1 MEQRGKKLDRR
12 DFLVTGV
19 KAGLVA
25 GAGTATMASVGQFNL
40 ARAQART
47 KVKLG
52 YLHTPAVD
60 GQIWIGIDNGSFAKH
75 GIEFETVQFTTGLE
89 LFQAMIGGSLDM
101 LATGA
106 VMSNFPARGQ
116 GTAFLLN
123 NVEFATAQL
132 WVREDQGIRSFA
144 DLKGRKIS
152 TTTGT
157 TAHVFLDTALKAN
170 GLDPKSDVEIINQRM
185 AEAVT
190 SFISGAVPAVALWVP
205 FDVTV
210 REKLPQAKKLVDASA
225 YYPEAAIV
233 GGWVARNE
241 YVEKN
246 ATTLASII
254 KGWVEA
260 NDYLLADTD
269 RAIAALQSKHYPQV
283 APAAFAEQFKAS
295 KYFTSAQWR
304 KLYADG
310 TATRWLQ
317 QVTDFFV
324 SAGGIQNP
332 VPASKYF
339 VPKIY
344 LETVKA

>member
-1 MEQRGKKLDRR
+1 MKMKRR
-12 DFLVTGV
+12 DFLGTGV
-19 KAGLVA
+19 RMGIAA
-25 GAGTATMASVGQFNL
+25 GAGTGAMAGIGQFNL
-40 ARAQART
+40 VRAQAKT

-60 GQIWIGIDNGSFAKH
+60 GQIWVGIDNGSFEKQ
-75 GIEFETVQFTTGLE
+75 GIDFETIQFTTGLE

-132 WVREDQGIRSFA
+132 WVREDQGIKSFA
-144 DLKGRKIS
+144 DLKGRRIS

-170 GLDPKSDVEIINQRM
+170 GLDPKKDVEIINQRM

-190 SFISGAVPAVALWVP
+190 SFVSGAVPAVALWVP

-210 REKLPQAKKLVDASA
+210 REKVPNAKKLVDASK

-246 ATTLASII
+246 QATLASII
-254 KGWVEA
+254 KGWAEA
-260 NDYLLADTD
+260 NDHLLANQDK
-269 RAIAALQSKHYPQV
+269 AIAALQAKHYPNV
-283 APAAFAEQFKAS
+283 EAKAFAEQFKAS
-295 KYFTSAQWR
+295 KYFTSAEWR

-324 SAGGIQNP
+324 STANIQNA
-332 VPASKYF
+332 VKAQDYF
-339 VPKIY
+339 DPKPF